1 MDWEVGFKSSTM
13 RKSTIYIPI
22 RNPFKGDLSEQ
33 SYIDVL
39 EIREDIIKES
49 ISDVFPTP
57 HEGKSITRHNGVEY
71 LNDSG
76 SVTVVSSAETLKK
89 IDKPIIWIAGEMD
102 DAQDYSKLND
112 LVNKNV
118 KAIICITKSKN
129 NEAFK
134 VFAGNQVQLIVN
146 VTSISEAVKIAF
158 YLAVEGDI
166 VLYSPAS
173 SIIDEG
179 KSMKER
185 SAIYNAVVERLKTM
199 AY

>member
-1 MDWEVGFKSSTM
+1 MGDIFKFNNAIM

-39 EIREDIIKES
+39 EIREDIIRES
-49 ISDVFPTP
+49 ISDVF
-57 HEGKSITRHNGVEY
+57 ENSQKSSNAITSHNGVEY
-71 LNDSG
+71 INDST
-76 SVTVVSSAETLKK
+76 STDIESSLKSLEETKN
-89 IDKPIIWIAGEMD
+89 PVIWIIGEID
-102 DAQDYSKLND
+102 NSQDYSVFSKVINE
-112 LVNKNV
+112 KV
-118 KAIICITKSKN
+118 KAIICITKSSN
-129 NEAFK
+129 DLFK
-134 VFAGNQVQLIVN
+134 VFGNNKVQLMVN

-158 YLAVEGDI
+158 YIGQEGDT

-173 SIIDEG
+173 KTIEEG
-179 KSMKER
+179 RNLQER